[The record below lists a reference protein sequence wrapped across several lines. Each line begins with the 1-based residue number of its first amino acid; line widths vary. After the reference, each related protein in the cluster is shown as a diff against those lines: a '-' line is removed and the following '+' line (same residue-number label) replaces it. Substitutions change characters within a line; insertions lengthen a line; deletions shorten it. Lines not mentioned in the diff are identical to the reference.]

1 MRWNQKFGDVS
12 GASSLNQVIVRGRY
26 SLPLVSICKRKHP
39 LWQAV
44 LTPALAGSV
53 LFFNAIQALVLVA
66 VHAHLWRTIG
76 GKHSAIP
83 GSASG
88 PGFNHI
94 PPTQKN
100 KKSQQKNSG
109 YYRTTHENSGD
120 LETEQSTYYRYF
132 HPPAQCAHQFGCT
145 IWNGSEQSGLPYL
158 HRWHKIIHVTLH
170 PSLHSERILHY
181 EHKNRCKGATTN
193 MEPQRLGSPMA
204 KLKGSTWGCSSS
216 YTWRYFTLVVGPR
229 IPTYGG

>member
-12 GASSLNQVIVRGRY
+12 GASSLNHVIVRGRY
-26 SLPLVSICKRKHP
+26 SLPLVSICKRKHA
-39 LWQAV
+39 LWQAESVYHNQAV

-66 VHAHLWRTIG
+66 GHAHLWRTIG

-88 PGFNHI
+88 PSFNHI

-100 KKSQQKNSG
+100 KKSQQENSG

-120 LETEQSTYYRYF
+120 LETEQSTYYPYF

-145 IWNGSEQSGLPYL
+145 IWKSEMGANNQGFHTCIDGIKSSTT
-158 HRWHKIIHVTLH
+158 VH

-181 EHKNRCKGATTN
+181 EHKNHQK
-193 MEPQRLGSPMA
+193 P
-204 KLKGSTWGCSSS
+204 
-216 YTWRYFTLVVGPR
+216 V
-229 IPTYGG
+229 